1 MNKPLNIIVA
11 DFHPYLLKGV
21 IAELENEKNLR
32 IVAALQT
39 LNEIE
44 NTISTFSANVLITGY
59 WFREDSVL
67 NIIKKIRAKHSFLK
81 IIIYTQEERSAY
93 VKEMINYV
101 DGYIL
106 KSEPLGV
113 LTNAIYRVMLDKK
126 AISEDIRECLS
137 LDSNF
142 NHKLSSQEHKIIT
155 CRVDGMNPN
164 HISEQLSISEKTV
177 RKHIDNAR
185 KKLGFNT
192 TEEMIR
198 WYWQQQ

>member
-1 MNKPLNIIVA
+1 MNKPLNVIVA
-11 DFHPYLLKGV
+11 DFHPYLLKGI
-21 IAELENEKNLR
+21 IAELESEKNLR

-39 LNEIE
+39 LDEIE
-44 NTISTFSANVLITGY
+44 SSISTLSANVLITGY
-59 WFREDSVL
+59 WFREVSAL
-67 NIIKKIRAKHSFLK
+67 NVIKKIRSRYTTLK

-93 VKEMINYV
+93 VREMINYV

-126 AISEDIRECLS
+126 AISEDIRES
-137 LDSNF
+137 LNLDNNF
-142 NHKLSSQEHKIIT
+142 NHKLSSQEHKIII

-185 KKLGFNT
+185 KKLGFGT